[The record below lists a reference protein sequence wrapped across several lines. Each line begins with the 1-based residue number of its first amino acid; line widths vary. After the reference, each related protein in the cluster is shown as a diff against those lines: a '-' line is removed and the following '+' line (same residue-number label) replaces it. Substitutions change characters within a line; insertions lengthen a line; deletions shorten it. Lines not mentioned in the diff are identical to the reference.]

1 MSTPAPPWTGTGS
14 FRSVLH
20 PQHVAAIL
28 NLLISGSPF
37 GSTLARFP
45 TNRREVAW
53 PTAKPDAPAWLPEM
67 GDIPVVGLGDDAV
80 VVGVCKLASIVL
92 TSNEAWADTDVNLTT
107 EFGNLLRDSA
117 SAELDRGLLYGAGA
131 PEPAGAVPGA
141 RPAEGADL
149 GAAIT
154 AAIGSIGDYGGVASH
169 LCARP
174 SVLAEA
180 RDLRD
185 AAGVQLHPAG
195 IGGSYGLQ
203 EVGVPQLDRDD
214 ILVIDSARTF
224 LIVRSDFAVDISGD
238 YAFRQD
244 AQAIRIRGRFAIGV
258 PSVDKAL
265 RSVSVTGA
273 GPAARPAAPAKAK

>member
-1 MSTPAPPWTGTGS
+1 MPPAVTTGS
-14 FRSVLH
+14 FKGVLH
-20 PQHVAAIL
+20 PQDVARIL
-28 NLLISGSPF
+28 DLLVSGSPF
-37 GSTLARFP
+37 GNTLARYP
-45 TNRREVAW
+45 TNRHEVAW
-53 PTAKPDAPAWLPEM
+53 PTARPESPAWLPEM
-67 GDIPVVGLGDDAV
+67 ADIPVIGLGDDAV

-92 TSNEAWADTDVNLTT
+92 TSNESWADTDVNLTT
-107 EFGNLLRDSA
+107 EFGDLLRSSA
-117 SAELDRGLLYGAGA
+117 SAELDRGLLYGEGA

-141 RPAEGADL
+141 RAAEGADL

-154 AAIGSIGDYGGVASH
+154 AAIGSIGDYGGVATH

-174 SVLAEA
+174 SVLAGA

-195 IGGSYGLQ
+195 IGQGYGLL
-203 EVGVPQLDRDD
+203 EVGVPQLERDD

-224 LIVRSDFAVDISGD
+224 LIVRSDFSVDISGD

-265 RSVSVTGA
+265 RKVTVTEPA
-273 GPAARPAAPAKAK
+273 RAARPAAGKASA

>member
-1 MSTPAPPWTGTGS
+1 MTTPGPPVTTGS
-14 FRSVLH
+14 FQGVMH
-20 PQHVAAIL
+20 PQDVANVL

-37 GSTLARFP
+37 AATLARYP
-45 TNRREVAW
+45 TNRHAVAW
-53 PTAKPDAPAWLPEM
+53 PTARPDAPAWLPEM
-67 GDIPVVGLGDDAV
+67 ADLPIVGLGDSAV
-80 VVGVCKLASIVL
+80 VVATCKLGSIVL
-92 TSNEAWADTDVNLTT
+92 TSNEAWADTDHNLTQ
-107 EFGNLLRDSA
+107 EFSDLLRDSA
-117 SAELDRGLLYGAGA
+117 SAELDRGLLYGQGD
-131 PEPAGAVPGA
+131 PEPQGAVPGA
-141 RPAEGADL
+141 RPAAGADL

-154 AAIGSIGDYGGVASH
+154 AATGSIGDFGGVASH

-185 AAGVQLHPAG
+185 AAGVQLHPGG
-195 IGGSYGLQ
+195 IGPSYGLA

-214 ILVIDSARTF
+214 ILVIDAARTF

-258 PSVDKAL
+258 PSIDKAL
-265 RSVSVTGA
+265 RKITVTE
-273 GPAARPAAPAKAK
+273 PTRTARAKA

>member
-1 MSTPAPPWTGTGS
+1 MPPAAPPITTGS
-14 FRSVLH
+14 FQGVLH
-20 PQHVAAIL
+20 PQHVANVL

-45 TNRREVAW
+45 TTRHEVAW

-67 GDIPVVGLGDDAV
+67 ADIPIVGLGDDAV

-92 TSNEAWADTDVNLTT
+92 MSNEGWADADVNLTT
-107 EFGNLLRDSA
+107 EFGDLLRDSA
-117 SAELDRGLLYGAGA
+117 SAELDRGLLYGEGA

-174 SVLAEA
+174 SVLAGA

-203 EVGVPQLDRDD
+203 EVGVPQLESDD
-214 ILVIDSARTF
+214 VLVIDATRTF
-224 LIVRSDFAVDISGD
+224 LIVRSDFGVDVSGD

-244 AQAIRIRGRFAIGV
+244 ATAIRIRGRFAIGV

-265 RSVSVTGA
+265 RKVTVTGPA
-273 GPAARPAAPAKAK
+273 RAARPAGKA

>member
-1 MSTPAPPWTGTGS
+1 MPPAVTTGS
-14 FRSVLH
+14 FHGVLH
-20 PQHVAAIL
+20 PQDVARIL
-28 NLLISGSPF
+28 NLLIAGSPF
-37 GSTLARFP
+37 GNTLARYP
-45 TNRREVAW
+45 TNRHEVAW

-67 GDIPVVGLGDDAV
+67 GDIPIVGLGDDAV

-92 TSNEAWADTDVNLTT
+92 TSNESWADTDVNLTT
-107 EFGNLLRDSA
+107 EFGDLLRDSA
-117 SAELDRGLLYGAGA
+117 SAELDRGLLYGEGA
-131 PEPAGAVPGA
+131 PEPQGAVGSA
-141 RPAEGADL
+141 RAAEGDDL

-154 AAIGSIGDYGGVASH
+154 AAIGSIGDYGGAATH

-195 IGGSYGLQ
+195 IGQGYGLA
-203 EVGVPQLDRDD
+203 EVGVPGLEKADL
-214 ILVIDSARTF
+214 LVIDATRTF
-224 LIVRSDFAVDISGD
+224 LVVRSDFAVDISGD

-265 RSVSVTGA
+265 RKVTVTEPA
-273 GPAARPAAPAKAK
+273 RAARPAGKATA